1 MSQISSKR
9 QVPEGP
15 IPYTNLEAILVDAG
29 NTLVEMDYALFAER
43 LRRVGCELSGPVLGR
58 AEAAVRPA
66 ISRHLAGGSSTE
78 HEDAFSHYM
87 RLMLERA
94 LAQAGQR
101 PAPAE
106 LERGVRALVALRRE
120 PGASLR
126 IWSVRRPDAGPFLEA
141 VRSAGLRV
149 VVVSN
154 ADGTVEQGL
163 RDRGLAPLLDA
174 VVDSHIVGAEKP
186 DPAIFRHALEIA
198 GSQPARTLHV
208 GDMYAVDVVGARRAG
223 CHAVL
228 LDPYG
233 DWEGWECERVPDLA
247 TLAQRVTGG
256 R

>member
-1 MSQISSKR
+1 MY
-9 QVPEGP
+9 PDP
-15 IPYTNLEAILVDAG
+15 IPYTRLQAVFLDAG
-29 NTLVEMDYALFAER
+29 NTLVEMDYALFSER
-43 LRRVGCELSGPVLGR
+43 LRRVGHELPARILGR

-66 ISRHLAGGSSTE
+66 VSRYLADGASTE
-78 HEDAFSHYM
+78 QEGAFSHYM
-87 RLMLERA
+87 RLMLECA
-94 LAQAGQR
+94 FEQAGQR

-106 LERGVRALVALRRE
+106 IDRGVHALMALRRE
-120 PGASLR
+120 PGASLQ
-126 IWSVRRPDAGPFLEA
+126 IWSVVRADARPFLEA
-141 VRSAGLRV
+141 VRSAGLRA

-154 ADGTVEQGL
+154 ADGSVEQGL

-186 DPAIFRHALEIA
+186 DPAIFRRALEIA

-233 DWEGWECERVPDLA
+233 DWVGWECERVPDLA
-247 TLAQRVTGG
+247 TLARRVTDG